1 MILIGSCALQQHV
14 QLPADRK
21 IADQDYVGT
30 YEEAMEFRKRNNIKV
45 CYPINEGKTIYMRDT
60 SGIIVEVEIAWPDS
74 MAERLVQFVMQDSD
88 TVALGSN
95 MYLPSLNVLYLL
107 KMSHRYKKDSPHF
120 LKTLR
125 DIQFMRKLD
134 AKIRP
139 EHEAFFKQREKETY
153 TNSLPKLNQSKEG
166 FFRDDIYT
174 YDHDS
179 IHTAIAI
186 GERPAYLEF
195 KPTDSEV
202 MVSKEMWDECSDQIK
217 LNAAYEEICVL
228 CLERALVPHGDKW
241 PDPKKAFDLAHAK
254 LASSISSG
262 WFRKF
267 VWERYDD
274 IQAMYNEEFIKK
286 FNEGLANGV
295 VKPHKKDEE

>member
-1 MILIGSCALQQHV
+1 MILIGSRALAYYTE
-14 QLPADRK
+14 LNRK
-21 IADQDYVGT
+21 TNDTDYVGT
-30 YEEAMEFRKRNNIKV
+30 YDEAMELRKQIGAKV
-45 CYPINEGKTIYMRDT
+45 CYPINSGKSIFMQTDDKA
-60 SGIIVEVEIAWPDS
+60 IVEVEIAWPDS
-74 MAERLVQFVMQDSD
+74 MAERLVRFVMEQSD
-88 TVALGSN
+88 TIAMGKGFYV
-95 MYLPSLNVLYLL
+95 PSLDVLYLL

-125 DIQFMRKLD
+125 DIQFMRSLG

-139 EHEAFFKQREKETY
+139 HHEGFFKQREKDTY
-153 TNSLPKLNQSKEG
+153 TNTLPKLNQSKEG

-179 IHTAIAI
+179 IHEAIAI
-186 GERPAYLEF
+186 GDRPAYLEF

-202 MVSKEMWDECSDQIK
+202 MVSKKMWDECSDQIK

-228 CLERALVPHGDKW
+228 CLERALIPFPNSW
-241 PDPKKAFDLAHAK
+241 PDPKKAFDLAHMK

-262 WFRKF
+262 WFREF

-274 IQAMYNEEFIKK
+274 IQAMYNKGFIEK
-286 FNEGLANGV
+286 FNEGLKKGV
-295 VKPHKKDEE
+295 VKPFKGGTE